1 VVKDALNQFIILKQ
15 REKAKFKRLSSEM
28 VELILVILNV
38 IKKKLKN
45 NLNSF
50 VLFLVQLMT
59 LSVLQ
64 LTERGDW
71 DPYYIS
77 LVLFCSF
84 SFIITDSQKLIKFV
98 IIVVSPCFVVSII
111 LKEAKSI
118 VQLLN
123 QEEPKEQD
131 YFIFEHNE
139 AKNNLKDE
147 F

>member
-1 VVKDALNQFIILKQ
+1 
-15 REKAKFKRLSSEM
+15 M